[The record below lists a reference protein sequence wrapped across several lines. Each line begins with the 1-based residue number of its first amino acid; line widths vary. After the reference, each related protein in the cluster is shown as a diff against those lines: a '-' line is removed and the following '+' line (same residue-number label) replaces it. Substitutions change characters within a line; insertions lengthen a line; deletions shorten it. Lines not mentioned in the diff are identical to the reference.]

1 MGTMLKVSHLSKN
14 FRSFKAVDDLSF
26 EVPDGQ
32 VTGFLGPNG
41 SGKSTTMRMCVG
53 LETPTSGTATF
64 DGTPFRELSNPATM
78 VGTLLDANW
87 FHPGRSARAH
97 LGYMAALQGVS
108 MNHVDDTLDRV
119 GLTQVATKRVGGY
132 SLGMKQRLG
141 LACALIGEPKH
152 LLLDEPV
159 NGLDPEGVHWMRG
172 LIRRSAAEGRAVL
185 VSSHLLHEMELTADR
200 LVVIGK
206 GSLIGEY
213 TMDEFLRTGAQP
225 TIRMRVA
232 DPDSFV
238 DATSRLDGVNLTR
251 QTDGS
256 LEFASE
262 APDLDKRLGELARD
276 TGAVVL
282 EMTPQRAGLE
292 QKFLDAT
299 GQAVEYKTQDRRG
312 Q

>member
-1 MGTMLKVSHLSKN
+1 METMLKVSHLSKN
-14 FRSFKAVDDLSF
+14 FRSFKAIDDLSF

-53 LETPTSGTATF
+53 LENPTSGTATF
-64 DGTPFRELSNPATM
+64 DGTPFRGLSNPATT
-78 VGTLLDANW
+78 VGTLLDATW

-159 NGLDPEGVHWMRG
+159 NGLDPEGVHWMRAR
-172 LIRRSAAEGRAVL
+172 IREFAEAGCSVL
-185 VSSHLLHEMELTADR
+185 VSSHLLSEMQLTADP
-200 LVVIGK
+200 V
-206 GSLIGEY
+206 SY
-213 TMDEFLRTGAQP
+213 THLRAHET
-225 TIRMRVA
+225 
-232 DPDSFV
+232 
-238 DATSRLDGVNLTR
+238 
-251 QTDGS
+251 
-256 LEFASE
+256 
-262 APDLDKRLGELARD
+262 
-276 TGAVVL
+276 
-282 EMTPQRAGLE
+282 
-292 QKFLDAT
+292 
-299 GQAVEYKTQDRRG
+299 
-312 Q
+312 

>member
-1 MGTMLKVSHLSKN
+1 M
-14 FRSFKAVDDLSF
+14 
-26 EVPDGQ
+26 
-32 VTGFLGPNG
+32 
-41 SGKSTTMRMCVG
+41 
-53 LETPTSGTATF
+53 
-64 DGTPFRELSNPATM
+64 
-78 VGTLLDANW
+78 
-87 FHPGRSARAH
+87 
-97 LGYMAALQGVS
+97 
-108 MNHVDDTLDRV
+108 V
-119 GLTQVATKRVGGY
+119 GLTSAGKKKVGGY

-141 LACALIGEPKH
+141 LAVALLGDPQH
-152 LLLDEPV
+152 LILDEPV

-262 APDLDKRLGELARD
+262 APDLDRRLGELARD

-282 EMTPQRAGLE
+282 EMAPQRAGLE

-299 GQAVEYKTQDRRG
+299 GQAVEYRTQDRRG